1 MNPAPLW
8 AAVILVMTLPE
19 TTSSAHIV
27 VADTAS
33 ACTEV
38 PRRNGNPWHH
48 PEHGLGTVE
57 GLHLSSSRQHRGRL
71 CASGGFI

>member
-1 MNPAPLW
+1 MNSTALW
-8 AAVILVMTLPE
+8 ATVILVITLPE
-19 TTSSAHIV
+19 TTSRAHIV

-57 GLHLSSSRQHRGRL
+57 GLHLSSSRQHR
-71 CASGGFI
+71 